1 MIFKVIVHQRLFFD
15 TYLLIT
21 LFAPF
26 SAHCADVKEEQP
38 EKLSHNVNIIS
49 ASGPSSQHVDNTA
62 ADDPIQAFALRLEN
76 VEVTSSEVI
85 EDEEDD
91 ILSTEP
97 SPSVVPRT
105 ARKSVT
111 SDLFHQWLASGS
123 STSSN
128 FRGGLGGSSSESGG
142 KDEISPAEFNQ
153 EVSSSAVGVDDKNNG
168 IPKKLNPDA
177 ELLRQNDKLMEYIL
191 NISNELDITVLCHKI
206 LVNVCHLTKA
216 DRSSLFLARGPRG
229 KRYLEAKLFNVT
241 VETSKHFYYNTFAT
255 CGYNFFV

>member
-1 MIFKVIVHQRLFFD
+1 M
-15 TYLLIT
+15 
-21 LFAPF
+21 
-26 SAHCADVKEEQP
+26 
-38 EKLSHNVNIIS
+38 
-49 ASGPSSQHVDNTA
+49 
-62 ADDPIQAFALRLEN
+62 
-76 VEVTSSEVI
+76 TSSEVI

-91 ILSTEP
+91 ILATEP

-142 KDEISPAEFNQ
+142 KDEICPAEFNQ
-153 EVSSSAVGVDDKNNG
+153 AVSSSAVEVDGIDKNNDG

-241 VETSKHFYYNTFAT
+241 VETSKHFYYYTFAT
-255 CGYNFFV
+255 YVQFFFVVPL

>member
-1 MIFKVIVHQRLFFD
+1 M
-15 TYLLIT
+15 
-21 LFAPF
+21 
-26 SAHCADVKEEQP
+26 
-38 EKLSHNVNIIS
+38 
-49 ASGPSSQHVDNTA
+49 
-62 ADDPIQAFALRLEN
+62 
-76 VEVTSSEVI
+76 TSSEVI

-153 EVSSSAVGVDDKNNG
+153 EVSSSEVEVDDIEKNNDG

-241 VETSKHFYYNTFAT
+241 VETSKHFYYYYTFAT
-255 CGYNFFV
+255 CGYNFFL